1 MKKDRNKGGSG
12 RSDRQG
18 PVEQPEEAYVY
29 LVKNPS
35 SNELCICAWDSALY
49 PGTQVVAPT
58 RYGLDLGMVLGSAAD
73 IGQAYEPG
81 CVQCRG
87 VCLRAEEPVVSQRS
101 PDEPVEQ
108 EACGELTTDG
118 AVLIEQDG
126 SSVVEWLAVEDAL
139 GMADAAAS
147 DSSGI
152 ETLEESACVI
162 SSDTPSPDVA
172 MDGATV
178 ETAECVSGEALAMDE
193 APTEDMAPT
202 VDDAEVS
209 AVSAVSVAEPPR
221 AAETL
226 DVSWMKEPDE
236 DSCAG
241 CGECYRKNQ
250 PRMVEIDGDVD
261 WIDRLATPDD
271 LRRYQENLEKEEDA
285 LKLCRE
291 KVARHGLDMKLVT
304 AHYLLGEPKLLF
316 FFTADVRVDFREL
329 VKDLVSVFRIRIEL
343 RQIGVRDESR
353 VLGGLAVC
361 GRDFCCHS
369 VTDKLNPVSIKMA
382 KEQNLSLNSMKISGP
397 CGRLLCCLSYEY
409 DFYMEEKQKYP
420 PEGSRLKIDHD
431 LMKIT
436 EVNILS
442 RKISLAGPDGRF
454 LTIPCS
460 AVYFNEEMN
469 RWEITKAYLDEFFSN

>member
-12 RSDRQG
+12 RPDRQES
-18 PVEQPEEAYVY
+18 VEHPEEAYVY

-35 SNELCICAWDSALY
+35 SNEICVCAWDSALY

-87 VCLRAEEPVVSQRS
+87 VCLRAEEPPVVSRRS
-101 PDEPVEQ
+101 SDEAVEQ
-108 EACGELTTDG
+108 EAFGELTADG
-118 AVLIEQDG
+118 AVLVEQDG
-126 SSVVEWLAVEDAL
+126 SSLVERAAGEDSL
-139 GMADAAAS
+139 DMADVMAS
-147 DSSGI
+147 DFSCA
-152 ETLEESACVI
+152 ETQDGMVDMV
-162 SSDTPSPDVA
+162 SDDIPSPDA
-172 MDGATV
+172 AGMDGVVV
-178 ETAECVSGEALAMDE
+178 ETAENVLDE
-193 APTEDMAPT
+193 AQAASEA
-202 VDDAEVS
+202 VADAG
-209 AVSAVSVAEPPR
+209 AVAASRFVAEP
-221 AAETL
+221 L
-226 DVSWMKEPDE
+226 DISWMKEPDE

-250 PRMVEIDGDVD
+250 PRLVEIDGDVD

-271 LRRYQENLEKEEDA
+271 LRRYQENLEKEGEA

-329 VKDLVSVFRIRIEL
+329 VKDLVSIFRIRIEL